1 MRNFVYLIGSTDDF
15 ESLEDLKSAYFSG
28 DHNFG
33 DYNASIIP
41 VVLDEACKVKGY
53 DTLEEIATLI
63 GRGEAMAEGWC
74 LDDTLSCLLEA

>member
-1 MRNFVYLIGSTDDF
+1 MRHFIFLIGSTDDF
-15 ESLEDLKSAYFSG
+15 ESLEDLKNTYFNGNDTYRNMSV
-28 DHNFG
+28 F
-33 DYNASIIP
+33 P
-41 VVLDEACKVKGY
+41 VSLSEVCQVEGY